1 MKRTKIG
8 ATLGPATQDIVV
20 IEKMVK
26 AGVNFVRLNFSH
38 GTYPD
43 HARIIKN
50 VRLVEKITG
59 EPLAVLQDLQG
70 PKMRLGILPEPGV
83 KVKLGEKIVFN
94 TKLKSFSG
102 KVFPITYP
110 GLEKFLK
117 SGEHMLIDDGRVE
130 VKITVVKGAI
140 ITAHV
145 IQGGLLS
152 SHKGFN
158 FPQSNLSSIP
168 ALSLKDKADVAF
180 GVKQGVDI
188 ISLSFVKHAQDILEL
203 KKLIAQEQKKQNPH
217 PIMVLAKIE
226 RPEAVKN
233 LKAII
238 IAADAIMV
246 ARGDLGLELPEE
258 KLALLQKKIIHECN
272 RAGKPVIVATQL
284 LDSMQHNLRPTR
296 AEATDVANAVIDHTD
311 ALLLTNETAVGDHPV
326 ECVKTLHDIIVAT
339 EKSAYDDV
347 PLPTPRKG
355 ATNSAAIAGLSR
367 FLAEEVQA
375 KAIVASADNGATIRL
390 ISQARPELPIL
401 AASPFPTLSRHLNIS
416 WGVKPFNHSTIN
428 STQELVQA
436 VSVYLKK
443 NKLAKAGDK
452 MIVVGSEGKKI
463 DVNAVE
469 VREIL

>member
-1 MKRTKIG
+1 
-8 ATLGPATQDIVV
+8 
-20 IEKMVK
+20 
-26 AGVNFVRLNFSH
+26 
-38 GTYPD
+38 
-43 HARIIKN
+43 
-50 VRLVEKITG
+50 
-59 EPLAVLQDLQG
+59 
-70 PKMRLGILPEPGV
+70 
-83 KVKLGEKIVFN
+83 
-94 TKLKSFSG
+94 
-102 KVFPITYP
+102 
-110 GLEKFLK
+110 
-117 SGEHMLIDDGRVE
+117 
-130 VKITVVKGAI
+130 
-140 ITAHV
+140 
-145 IQGGLLS
+145 
-152 SHKGFN
+152 
-158 FPQSNLSSIP
+158 
-168 ALSLKDKADVAF
+168 
-180 GVKQGVDI
+180 
-188 ISLSFVKHAQDILEL
+188 
-203 KKLIAQEQKKQNPH
+203 
-217 PIMVLAKIE
+217 MVLAKIE